1 MVLVPIRRLLVLVLL
16 LFILTLTL
24 FYGYLYQYQIRNT
37 LSYASRPLWDHDEGP
52 SKVVPHF
59 YSEGLRMDSHTCS
72 LHGWK
77 KRGDEDNVKV
87 LDAILMSTELDLL
100 EIRLNELDP
109 IVDFFLI
116 VESNATFTG
125 LPKDTYFEKNSARFN
140 KFRDKIVYSLYASS
154 FCQLITIIQHAFA
167 FDSLPG
173 YPLSGGQ
180 TAWEVEA
187 HTRSVMTILLEQHM
201 KTLPTPMKY
210 LVVMSDLDE
219 IPSLQTIQLLKTCDF
234 GDSIHLQLR
243 NFLYR

>member
-1 MVLVPIRRLLVLVLL
+1 MVLMPTRRLLLFVPL
-16 LFILTLTL
+16 LFIFALTLL
-24 FYGYLYQYQIRNT
+24 YGYQYQYQIRNT

-59 YSEGLRMDSHTCS
+59 YSEGLRMDSHTCN
-72 LHGWK
+72 LHGWQ
-77 KRGDEDNVKV
+77 KRRDEDKVKV
-87 LDAILMSTELDLL
+87 LDAVLMSTELDLL

-109 IVDFFLI
+109 VVDFFLI

-125 LPKDTYFEKNSARFN
+125 LPKDTYFKKNSARFDR
-140 KFRDKIVYSLYASS
+140 FRDKIIYSLYVSS
-154 FCQLITIIQHAFA
+154 FSQLIVIIEHV
-167 FDSLPG
+167 FDSIPG
-173 YPLSGGQ
+173 YPLSGGRV
-180 TAWEVEA
+180 AWEVEA
-187 HTRSVMTILLEQHM
+187 HTRSIMTVMLDQHM

-219 IPSLQTIQLLKTCDF
+219 IPSVQTIQLLKACDF